1 MVNQKDSVIL
11 ATSSSSKY
19 SCDMQLFREMTCTVL
34 LRHIMQADK
43 DHDGRLT
50 LEEMVEN
57 PYAFYGSV
65 YLSSSDNDDEDYF
78 HDEFR

>member
-1 MVNQKDSVIL
+1 MWTTKRTVLSNFL
-11 ATSSSSKY
+11 FEH
-19 SCDMQLFREMTCTVL
+19 SCDRLLFREMICSICFTV
-34 LRHIMQADK
+34 MQVDK

-50 LEEMVEN
+50 LEEMIEN

-65 YLSSSDNDDEDYF
+65 YLSDDDDEDYF

>member
-1 MVNQKDSVIL
+1 
-11 ATSSSSKY
+11 
-19 SCDMQLFREMTCTVL
+19 MTCTICFTV
-34 LRHIMQADK
+34 IQVDK

-50 LEEMVEN
+50 LEEMIEN

-65 YLSSSDNDDEDYF
+65 YLSDDDEDYF